1 MSKIMNG
8 ISFKDTLCEATTFRG
23 DSWDTAEIS
32 SSFSG
37 TPAGVVDMVFGCLA
51 RQNPNA
57 AEELLKQL
65 QLSLE
70 VARS

>member
-1 MSKIMNG
+1 MSTTMNER
-8 ISFKDTLCEATTFRG
+8 FKDTLCEAVTYRG
-23 DSWDTAEIS
+23 ESWETAEIS

-37 TPAGVVDMVFGCLA
+37 TPAGVVDMVFGWLA

-65 QLSLE
+65 QLSLDD
-70 VARS
+70 ARS